1 MKRNRKRTS
10 IDGDKRSK
18 RWGTST
24 GSLITPSTCVIVSMD
39 RGGNCGSLAA
49 SEGWGTCCSLESS
62 GIWAF
67 FYKESTRFVNRC
79 MVEWVFSLYI
89 WENFPSTKKKAWK
102 KPYRCIY
109 YFNINTVLVIQ
120 SENWILK
127 KSMNIKQVQY
137 TIITLISNL
146 KSQKNFLFV
155 VLVFF

>member
-1 MKRNRKRTS
+1 
-10 IDGDKRSK
+10 
-18 RWGTST
+18 
-24 GSLITPSTCVIVSMD
+24 MD

-89 WENFPSTKKKAWK
+89 WENFQQQNKKAWK
-102 KPYRCIY
+102 KPCRCIN
-109 YFNINTVLVIQ
+109 YFNINTELVIQ

-127 KSMNIKQVQY
+127 KSMNIKQVKY
-137 TIITLISNL
+137 TIITMISYL
-146 KSQKNFLFV
+146 RSQKNFLGFFV
-155 VLVFF
+155 LFFFLYFFLWLSIFPAISNTFINSWNIEACLD